1 MDEIL
6 KEFVAEATGMV
17 EQLGSALAAM
27 PPGGDSELFESA
39 YRAVHTVRG
48 ASGFLALEDLEALT
62 TRGELLLA
70 RLRDGVLEPTA
81 ERMDLLDRLHQELAV
96 RLTALDSGAPAPA
109 PNQALLSDLATAADA

>member
-6 KEFVAEATGMV
+6 REFLAEAEAMV
-17 EQLGSALAAM
+17 GQLGSALASM
-27 PPGGDSELFESA
+27 PEGGDRDGFEIA

-70 RLRDGVLEPTA
+70 RLRDGVLEPTP
-81 ERMDLLDRLHQELAV
+81 ERVELLGRLHRELAN
-96 RLTALDSGAPAPA
+96 RITSLQSGQPSPPPEQSLLTALEAESSA
-109 PNQALLSDLATAADA
+109 